1 MESPAHRRSAAA
13 IEPIYSRER
22 HSNRRDGPV
31 MKSTGNTINGVV
43 KTARKNVPQ
52 KPIRRWVPQYPVN
65 RQATM

>member
-1 MESPAHRRSAAA
+1 MESLADRRSAAA
-13 IEPIYSRER
+13 IASIYSRER

-43 KTARKNVPQ
+43 KSARKNVPQ
-52 KPIRRWVPQYPVN
+52 KPIRRWVPQNAVN